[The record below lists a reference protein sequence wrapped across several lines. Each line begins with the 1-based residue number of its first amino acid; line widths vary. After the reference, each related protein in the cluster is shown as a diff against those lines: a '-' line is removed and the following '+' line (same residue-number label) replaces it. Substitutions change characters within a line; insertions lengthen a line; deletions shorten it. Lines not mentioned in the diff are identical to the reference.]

1 MPISKRKIENIEF
14 IIGISGAQVIADV
27 FGTKVEILA
36 ISLGKSEHADIL
48 PLVLPFMR
56 KRIEESLRDYVTVG
70 RVFDWD
76 EEVP

>member
-27 FGTKVEILA
+27 FGAKVEILA